1 MVMGLLRSCCDG
13 FASMC
18 ALLCSMCVCVC
29 DGFALLW
36 PVLEVEGVR
45 EEKEV
50 KKRNSKK
57 RNKKEHLNKMGKK

>member
-1 MVMGLLRSCCDG
+1 MC
-13 FASMC
+13 FAV
-18 ALLCSMCVCVC
+18 LYVCVCVR

-45 EEKEV
+45 EEKGV